1 MHDYATANTINDMF
15 RGLFA
20 LLDQAAYL
28 LLGGMYEILFN
39 VASADIFASETIQKF
54 YGRVQLIIGVFMI
67 FKLAVSIIK
76 GIINPDSF
84 TDKKA
89 GFSNMITR
97 IIFALVLL
105 TVLTPINIPN
115 ANSEYE
121 IQINNNGLLFGT
133 LYSLQNRILQNNTL
147 GRLILGTND
156 GSLST
161 STNNNLTGAD
171 KQAAKLQQSAK
182 IFTATILKGFIR
194 INLKDD
200 GTDETNP
207 EHRVCDYIEQDVLDA
222 YTAYDASPTQ
232 ILSLVNA
239 SCESQGGGFFERMAG
254 KFKRLFSGDRYVFA
268 YIPILPTIAAA
279 IFIYILLGEII
290 TIAIR
295 SVKLAVL
302 RLLAPIPIISYI
314 DPKSEKDGA
323 FGAWVKALTST
334 YLELFI
340 HLGVIY
346 FVMFLI
352 QDMIV
357 NGLVINTGTGL
368 VGVLSCI
375 FIWIG
380 LFFFIRQAPKFIK
393 DILGVKGSSAN
404 IGLAGLLGGTAM
416 ALGGGGLSG
425 FALGAVQGTEASLQ
439 GANQGK
445 AVPLGSIWN
454 KNSDLMAAIRTGDKD
469 AKGGMLGAVQDRL
482 NFNTRERR
490 ANMLGIGREDAA
502 DAKYISDV
510 RAAQASTA
518 KQELDAATIAY
529 NNLSPT
535 ATAAERAAAKQR
547 YEKAYRQYDAY
558 QFAADKAK
566 SKYESIDKDRANIGV
581 APRVS
586 DKRRH
591 HGSTAYRLNGEDYD
605 DNNYVIREGTYRSPI
620 TTNEEAKDSAIGH
633 IDYDNLPDSAA
644 GNITKATGNRDS
656 DILGEISGHKRD
668 LKDFSGT
675 TDDST
680 FGSSHHG
687 TGGGPGGP
695 PPGP

>member
-15 RGLFA
+15 RGLFSV
-20 LLDQAAYL
+20 LDRAAYW
-28 LLGGMYEILFN
+28 LLGIMYEILFN
-39 VASADIFASETIQKF
+39 VASADLFANETIQKF

-171 KQAAKLQQSAK
+171 KQAAKLKQSAN
-182 IFTATILKGFIR
+182 IFTSTILKGFIR

-222 YTAYDASPTQ
+222 YTAYDASPNQ

-323 FGAWVKALTST
+323 FGAWVKTLTST

-346 FVMFLI
+346 FVLFLI

-357 NGLVINTGTGL
+357 NGVVINTGTG
-368 VGVLSCI
+368 VIGVISCI
-375 FIWIG
+375 FIWVG

-393 DILGVKGSSAN
+393 DVLGVKGSSAN

-416 ALGGGGLSG
+416 ALGGGGLKG
-425 FALGAVQGTEASLQ
+425 FALGAMQGTDSATQ
-439 GANQGK
+439 GFNQGK
-445 AVPLGSIWN
+445 AVPLGAVWN
-454 KNSDLMAAIRTGDKD
+454 QNSDLMAKIRTGDKD
-469 AKGGMLGAVQDRL
+469 AHGGIFGRTQDWLNYGVRENNAYKLGV
-482 NFNTRERR
+482 
-490 ANMLGIGREDAA
+490 GRNQLAA
-502 DAKYISDV
+502 
-510 RAAQASTA
+510 
-518 KQELDAATIAY
+518 LD
-529 NNLSPT
+529 
-535 ATAAERAAAKQR
+535 
-547 YEKAYRQYDAY
+547 YEKAVLEKQAK
-558 QFAADKAK
+558 AAENEMKIAEM
-566 SKYESIDKDRANIGV
+566 KYNTAPEAEKTARLNEFISARARYEAIDKKYKKAASAASTTEKQRDILQV
-581 APRVS
+581 SPRVI
-586 DKRRH
+586 DTRK
-591 HGSTAYRLNGEDYD
+591 A
-605 DNNYVIREGTYRSPI
+605 TYRSGSSVI
-620 TTNEEAKDSAIGH
+620 TDDDKIALDESRRQILEKD
-633 IDYDNLPDSAA
+633 P
-644 GNITKATGNRDS
+644 
-656 DILGEISGHKRD
+656 SGHDIPGKPGIQETQYRD
-668 LKDFSGT
+668 KYTFEADIKEFDGT
-675 TDDST
+675 IDDEV
-680 FGSSHHG
+680 HRAH
-687 TGGGPGGP
+687 
-695 PPGP
+695 